1 MRFQHGFQWSA
12 AAPGFKNGSDL
23 LSRFW
28 LILAAA
34 ALLAL
39 TGCATTRP
47 AASSFVRQQS
57 QALSPDTPTPLA
69 ASFAAARAAHPG
81 ESGFHL
87 LIQGK
92 EALAARIAL
101 ARSATR
107 TLDIQYYI
115 ANEDNTGKLLLE
127 AAVRAAERG
136 VRVRMLIDD
145 MNFKDIDSTMAVLN
159 STPNIEIRVFNP
171 FATHDEGALRRMGN
185 VVTHLDTLTR
195 RMHNKAMIA
204 DNQASITGGRNVGD
218 EYFDASP
225 SITFRDIDILSV
237 GPIVPDISRSFDIFW
252 NSEESYPLK
261 ALNNQRFKAAKIAKV
276 RSQLRQHWEEMST
289 MTGGADLDEPPL
301 ARQIRTGQTPLVW
314 AKATFF
320 TDTPRK
326 IITPTDDYVSP
337 PTQRIWQLADQSS
350 QSFILISPYF
360 VPHNDSIDH
369 LGAMVANGVHV
380 SVLTNSLAATDA
392 PAVQAGYAPARVPL
406 LKRGVALYEF
416 KAINGEHRPG
426 LIGSHSRASLHAK
439 AYVFDNKILLIGSP
453 NLDPRSAGLNTE
465 MAIEVD
471 SPILAAQVTDLFDK
485 AASLDESYH
494 VTLADRDA
502 LSQTGSSGAPPSPL
516 IWTTRDHGQLQTYN
530 FDPDAGL
537 WRNVLTGIFFILPLK
552 NQL

>member
-1 MRFQHGFQWSA
+1 M
-12 AAPGFKNGSDL
+12 
-23 LSRFW
+23 
-28 LILAAA
+28 LAVA

-47 AASSFVRQQS
+47 AASSYVRQSS
-57 QALSPDTPTPLA
+57 QALPPDTPTPLA

-87 LIQGK
+87 LIEGR

-115 ANEDNTGKLLLE
+115 ANEDDTGKLLLE

-159 STPNIEIRVFNP
+159 ATPNIEIRVFNP
-171 FATHDEGALRRMGN
+171 FATNGEGPLRRMGN
-185 VVTHLDTLTR
+185 VVTHLDSLTR

-218 EYFDASP
+218 EYFDASK

-237 GPIVPDISRSFDIFW
+237 GPIVPDVSRSFDVFW

-261 ALNNQRFKAAKIAKV
+261 ALNSQRFKAARSAKV
-276 RSQLRQHWEEMST
+276 RAELRKHWEDMSA
-289 MTGGADLDEPPL
+289 MTGNSDLDEPPL
-301 ARQIRTGQTPLVW
+301 ARQIRTGQTPLIW

-326 IITPTDDYVSP
+326 IIAPTDTYVSP
-337 PTQRIWQLADQSS
+337 PTQRIWELADQSKH
-350 QSFILISPYF
+350 SFLLISPYF
-360 VPHNDSIDH
+360 VPHTDSIDR
-369 LGAMVANGVHV
+369 LGDMVRRGVHV

-406 LKRGVALYEF
+406 LNRGVALYEF
-416 KAINGEHRPG
+416 KPINGVRKPG
-426 LIGSHSRASLHAK
+426 LIGSQSRASLHAK
-439 AYVFDNKILLIGSP
+439 AYVFDDKILLIGSP

-471 SPILAAQVTDLFDK
+471 SPALAAQVSKLFGE
-485 AASLDESYH
+485 ATSLDESYH

-516 IWTTRDHGQLQTYN
+516 VWTTREGSQLEQYN

>member
-1 MRFQHGFQWSA
+1 MRFQHGYQWQA
-12 AAPGFKNGSDL
+12 ATPGLKKLSDL
-23 LSRFW
+23 YGRFC
-28 LILAAA
+28 LLLAAA
-34 ALLAL
+34 TLLAL
-39 TGCATTRP
+39 AGCATTRP
-47 AASSFVRQQS
+47 AASSFVRQPS
-57 QALSPDTPTPLA
+57 QALPASTPTPLS

-87 LIQGK
+87 LVQGR
-92 EALAARIAL
+92 EALAVRISL

-136 VRVRMLIDD
+136 VRVRMLLDD
-145 MNFKDIDSTMAVLN
+145 MNFKDIDSIMAVMN

-171 FATHDEGALRRMGN
+171 FATANEGALTRMGN

-204 DNQASITGGRNVGD
+204 DNQAAITGGRNVGD

-237 GPIVPDISRSFDIFW
+237 GPIVPDISRSFDVFW

-261 ALNNQRFKAAKIAKV
+261 ALNRQHFRATKIAKV
-276 RSQLRQHWEEMST
+276 RAELRRHWDEMSA
-289 MTGGADLDEPPL
+289 MTDGANLDEPPL
-301 ARQIRTGQTPLVW
+301 ARQIRTGQIPLVW
-314 AKATFF
+314 AKATFYA
-320 TDTPRK
+320 DTPRK
-326 IITPTDDYVSP
+326 ITTPTDDYVSP
-337 PTQRIWQLADQSS
+337 PISRIGQLADQSKK
-350 QSFILISPYF
+350 SFLIISPYF
-360 VPHNDSIDH
+360 VPHNGSIDK
-369 LGAMVANGVHV
+369 LGDMVARGVQV

-416 KAINGEHRPG
+416 KPIAGERKPG

-439 AYVFDNKILLIGSP
+439 AYVFDDQILFIGSP

-465 MAIEVD
+465 MALEVD
-471 SPILAAQVTDLFDK
+471 SPVLAEQVTALFRE
-485 AASLDESYH
+485 AASPDESYH

-502 LSQTGSSGAPPSPL
+502 LAQTGASGSPPSPL
-516 IWTTRDHGQLQTYN
+516 VWTTREHGQVVTYN